1 VRDEHTSPSGLG
13 LHVVGVDTAGLRAG
27 QLLDFTYKEEGAA
40 GWAGQDFRILVVA
53 RV

>member
-13 LHVVGVDTAGLRAG
+13 LHVVGLDTAGLRAG
-27 QLLDFTYKEEGAA
+27 QLIDFTYREEGAA
-40 GWAGQDFRILVVA
+40 GWAGQDFRIRVVA